1 MPVAPLFVADMT
13 TLKARL
19 RLSGAAQSDAL
30 AQIDEAVEWV
40 RVALYDEERGLGLT
54 KVNEILA
61 VAYVEN
67 ATTSADLVRTQANNL
82 EQIYVRLRLLKVL
95 PMLFMDASG
104 STHDTWNEEP
114 LTRKGQRAL
123 EKEIEALQKEV
134 EEAIA
139 DLLGDTD
146 STGKLSVVV
155 FEPDTVQPRP
165 GDSIRPILYS

>member
-1 MPVAPLFVADMT
+1 MPVAPLFVVDMA
-13 TLKARL
+13 TLRARL

-40 RVALYDEERGLGLT
+40 RVALYNEETGLGLT
-54 KVNEILA
+54 RVNELLA

-82 EQIYVRLRLLKVL
+82 EQVYVRLRLLKVL

-114 LTRKGQRAL
+114 LTRKGQRSL
-123 EKEIEALQKEV
+123 EKEIASLEDEV
-134 EEAIA
+134 LEAIA
-139 DLLGDTD
+139 DLTGDDDSLGI
-146 STGKLSVVV
+146 LSAVV
-155 FEPDTVQPRP
+155 FEPAETPP
-165 GDSIRPILYS
+165 GIADSIKPILYQ